1 MTQSYNLSQLA
12 NNLNSAGQ
20 LDATDGLSG
29 AVPAANGGTGQSG
42 YTVGDILYA
51 SGATALAKLSDVATG
66 NALLSGGVA
75 ASPSWGKIGLT
86 THISGTLGAANGGT
100 GLSTIPLNNVV
111 LGNGTSAVQ
120 TVAPGTAGNVLTSNG
135 TTWSSSAA
143 TGTTGPRAQL
153 FTTVATGQTF
163 TIPAGITNLKVTVV
177 GGGGA
182 SGSSGSF
189 NCGPQQSGGSGG
201 SGASA
206 VQWLI
211 GLTPGNTLTVAV
223 GAAGSAGGIGA
234 GGGSGGTSSVASG
247 TQSITTIQCTGGGGG
262 GVGGATG
269 NNPGTNGSN
278 GTATGVTNGGSG
290 AAGYSFAGYGA
301 NVLNYGMGRAGTLT
315 GGSVVGTQGG
325 VLIEY

>member
-143 TGTTGPRAQL
+143 TGTTGPRAQY

-177 GGGGA
+177 GGGGG
-182 SGSSGSF
+182 SGASGSF
-189 NCGPQQSGGSGG
+189 NCGPNQPGGSGG
-201 SGASA
+201 AGASA
-206 VQWLI
+206 VQWLV

-223 GAAGSAGGIGA
+223 GAAGSAGSGGS
-234 GGGSGGTSSVASG
+234 GGSGGTSSVASG

-262 GVGGATG
+262 GQGGSGG
-269 NNPGTNGSN
+269 NTPGTNGSS

-290 AAGYSFAGYGA
+290 AAGYSFAGYGTYA
-301 NVLNYGMGRAGTLT
+301 LNAGT
-315 GGSVVGTQGG
+315 GGGGAGRQGG